1 MSFFITGII
10 ANPSNYSFNY
20 QIVKNIDLEV
30 SLVSAQKNWVASD
43 VHLAHLTCDYN
54 SDSVYCAIHPS

>member
-1 MSFFITGII
+1 MSFYITGII

-30 SLVSAQKNWVASD
+30 SLISAQKN
-43 VHLAHLTCDYN
+43 
-54 SDSVYCAIHPS
+54 